1 MSKRSAARH
10 VALYLTTVFVAT
22 LLALVAVPQVARAAA
37 IPMYRLY
44 NRWNGDHMFTTSVRE
59 YADLSDYG
67 WREEQVKWYVP
78 SSGTDV
84 YRLYNRW
91 SGEHLF
97 TTDRAEYDQRSR
109 DGWSKEGV
117 GLHSGGGVAVYR
129 LYNPHLTAGTHLFT
143 TSRAEYDSL
152 VRKGWQGEGVKLYAE
167 KDGPWVGT
175 VTWYFARP
183 RLPHGRA
190 YPRERQ
196 TTPPYTDYVSFS
208 KEGTGASCVISGAL
222 RRSSFR
228 DGLAYSSRDGGRGAY
243 TNDSERTYRFRLTND
258 TICGYYAD
266 SGFYGLSQSDFM
278 KQILNREHATDGKG
292 LNFWGYV
299 IFSVDS
305 NNNILTIYGYS

>member
-1 MSKRSAARH
+1 MSRRSALH
-10 VALYLTTVFVAT
+10 VASFLTTVFVAVLFA
-22 LLALVAVPQVARAAA
+22 LLAAPRAAHA
-37 IPMYRLY
+37 AVPMYRLY
-44 NRWNGDHMFTTSVRE
+44 NRWNGDHMFTTSVKE
-59 YADLSDYG
+59 YADLSEYG
-67 WREEQVKWYVP
+67 WREEQVKWYAP

-109 DGWSKEGV
+109 DGWTKEGV

-167 KDGPWVGT
+167 QDGPWVGT

-183 RLPHGRA
+183 H
-190 YPRERQ
+190 RQ
-196 TTPPYTDYVSFS
+196 TTPPYTDHVSFS

-228 DGLAYSSRDGGRGAY
+228 DGLAYFGKGGAY

-258 TICGYYAD
+258 TICGFYDD
-266 SGFYGLSQSDFM
+266 SGFEALSQSDFM
-278 KQILNREHATDGKG
+278 KQSRNRDHATDGRG
-292 LNFWGYV
+292 LNFWGTV

>member
-1 MSKRSAARH
+1 MLFRS
-10 VALYLTTVFVAT
+10 
-22 LLALVAVPQVARAAA
+22 
-37 IPMYRLY
+37 YRLY
-44 NRWNGDHMFTTSVRE
+44 NRWNGDHMFTTSVKE
-59 YADLSDYG
+59 YADLSEYG
-67 WREEQVKWYVP
+67 WREEQVKWYAP

-109 DGWSKEGV
+109 DGWTKEGV

-143 TSRAEYDSL
+143 TSKAEYDNL
-152 VRKGWQGEGVKLYAE
+152 VREGWQGEGVKLYAE
-167 KDGPWVGT
+167 QDGPWVGT

-183 RLPHGRA
+183 H
-190 YPRERQ
+190 RQ
-196 TTPPYTDYVSFS
+196 TTPPYTDHVSFS

-228 DGLAYSSRDGGRGAY
+228 DGLAYFGKGGAY

-266 SGFYGLSQSDFM
+266 SGFYALSQSDFM
-278 KQILNREHATDGKG
+278 KQAALPSYATDGRG
-292 LNFWGYV
+292 LNFWGTV

>member
-10 VALYLTTVFVAT
+10 VALYLTTIFVAT

-67 WREEQVKWYVP
+67 WREEQVKWYAP

-143 TSRAEYDSL
+143 TSKAEYDNL
-152 VRKGWQGEGVKLYAE
+152 VRKGWRGEGIKLYAE
-167 KDGPWVGT
+167 QDGPQVGT

-183 RLPHGRA
+183 H
-190 YPRERQ
+190 RQ
-196 TTPPYTDYVSFS
+196 QAAPYTDHVSFPRDS
-208 KEGTGASCVISGAL
+208 AGVSCVISGAL

-266 SGFYGLSQSDFM
+266 RGFYGLSQSDFM

-305 NNNILTIYGYS
+305 NNNILTIYAYP

>member
-1 MSKRSAARH
+1 MSRRSALHA
-10 VALYLTTVFVAT
+10 ASFLTTVFVAV
-22 LLALVAVPQVARAAA
+22 LFALLVAPRAAHA
-37 IPMYRLY
+37 AVPMYRLY
-44 NRWNGDHMFTTSVRE
+44 NRWNGDHMFTTSVKE
-59 YADLSDYG
+59 YADLSEYG
-67 WREEQVKWYVP
+67 WREEQVKWYAP

-109 DGWSKEGV
+109 DGWTKEGV

-143 TSRAEYDSL
+143 TSKAEYDNL
-152 VRKGWQGEGVKLYAE
+152 VREGWQGEGVKLYAE
-167 KDGPWVGT
+167 QDGPWVGT

-183 RLPHGRA
+183 H
-190 YPRERQ
+190 RQ
-196 TTPPYTDYVSFS
+196 TTPPYTDHVSFS
-208 KEGTGASCVISGAL
+208 KEGTGVSCVISGAL

-228 DGLAYSSRDGGRGAY
+228 DGLAYFGKGGAY

-258 TICGYYAD
+258 TICGFYDD
-266 SGFYGLSQSDFM
+266 SGFEALSQSDFM
-278 KQILNREHATDGKG
+278 KQSRNRDHATDGRG
-292 LNFWGYV
+292 LNFWGTV

>member
-67 WREEQVKWYVP
+67 WREEQVKWYAP

-97 TTDRAEYDQRSR
+97 TTDRVEYDQRSR
-109 DGWSKEGV
+109 DGWTKEGV

-143 TSRAEYDSL
+143 TSKAEYDNL
-152 VRKGWQGEGVKLYAE
+152 VREGWQGEGVKLYAE
-167 KDGPWVGT
+167 QDGPWVGT

-183 RLPHGRA
+183 H
-190 YPRERQ
+190 RQ
-196 TTPPYTDYVSFS
+196 TTPPYTDHVSFS

-228 DGLAYSSRDGGRGAY
+228 DGLAYLAYSGRGGAY

-258 TICGYYAD
+258 TICGFYDD
-266 SGFYGLSQSDFM
+266 SGFEALSQSDFM
-278 KQILNREHATDGKG
+278 KQSRNRDHATDGRG
-292 LNFWGYV
+292 LNFWGTV
-299 IFSVDS
+299 IFSVDF

>member
-1 MSKRSAARH
+1 MSRRSALH
-10 VALYLTTVFVAT
+10 VASFLTTVFVAV
-22 LLALVAVPQVARAAA
+22 LFALLVAPRAAHA
-37 IPMYRLY
+37 AVPMYRLY
-44 NRWNGDHMFTTSVRE
+44 NRWNGDHMFTTSVKE
-59 YADLSDYG
+59 YADLSEYG
-67 WREEQVKWYVP
+67 WREEQVKWYAP

-109 DGWSKEGV
+109 DGWTKEGV

-143 TSRAEYDSL
+143 TSKAEYDNL
-152 VRKGWQGEGVKLYAE
+152 VREGWQGEGVKLYAE
-167 KDGPWVGT
+167 QDGPWVGT

-190 YPRERQ
+190 YSRERE
-196 TTPPYTDYVSFS
+196 TTPPYTDHVSFS

-228 DGLAYSSRDGGRGAY
+228 DGLAYLAYSGRGGAY

-258 TICGYYAD
+258 TICGSYAD
-266 SGFYGLSQSDFM
+266 NGFYALSQSDFM
-278 KQILNREHATDGKG
+278 KQAALPSYATDGRG

-305 NNNILTIYGYS
+305 NNNILTIYAYP

>member
-67 WREEQVKWYVP
+67 WREEQVKWYAP

-97 TTDRAEYDQRSR
+97 TTDRVEYDQRSR
-109 DGWSKEGV
+109 DGWTKEGV

-143 TSRAEYDSL
+143 TSKAEYDNL
-152 VRKGWQGEGVKLYAE
+152 VREGWQGEGVKLYAE
-167 KDGPWVGT
+167 QDGPWVGT

-183 RLPHGRA
+183 H
-190 YPRERQ
+190 RQ
-196 TTPPYTDYVSFS
+196 TTPPYTDHVSFS

-228 DGLAYSSRDGGRGAY
+228 DGLAYFGKGGAY
-243 TNDSERTYRFRLTND
+243 TNDSERTYRFCLTND

-266 SGFYGLSQSDFM
+266 SGFYALSQSDFM
-278 KQILNREHATDGKG
+278 KQAVLPSYATDGRG
-292 LNFWGYV
+292 LNFWGTV
-299 IFSVDS
+299 IFSVDF

>member
-67 WREEQVKWYVP
+67 WREEQVKWYAP

-143 TSRAEYDSL
+143 TSKAEYDNL
-152 VRKGWQGEGVKLYAE
+152 VREGWQGEGVKLYAE
-167 KDGPWVGT
+167 QDGPWVGT

-183 RLPHGRA
+183 H
-190 YPRERQ
+190 RQ
-196 TTPPYTDYVSFS
+196 TTPPYTDHVSFS

-228 DGLAYSSRDGGRGAY
+228 DGLAYFGKGGAY

-258 TICGYYAD
+258 TICGFYDD
-266 SGFYGLSQSDFM
+266 SGFEALSQSDFM
-278 KQILNREHATDGKG
+278 KQSRNRDHATDGRG
-292 LNFWGYV
+292 LNFWGTV